1 MRLSIYISHVLTA
14 EEGGVKLEILSK
26 LVSSIDDTLGLILG
40 EDLPKPIDNFTK
52 QYPYLAT
59 YIG

>member
-1 MRLSIYISHVLTA
+1 VGLNILL
-14 EEGGVKLEILSK
+14 KLA
-26 LVSSIDDTLGLILG
+26 SSIDDTLDLILG

-59 YIG
+59 YLG